1 MLARGLDETAIA
13 RLAAAARGDGAG
25 EASVVVG
32 PDDDAAAVTG
42 GAGVGADYA
51 VATYIGTLG
60 VLDSGVLAL
69 IVAANED
76 LAAAGFAGGVDDPFA
91 EDANAHA
98 ERLHFAAV
106 ASAALGFD
114 GAVDEVGA
122 ALSLQQDLAAAAA
135 ARRNMACGF
144 ECQVLRGDKADLAA
158 GAGDGAFRLRDAGIA
173 HERAEHADAACI
185 GDEAADVER
194 FLSVSDDLDGD
205 VWRGF
210 GHQLGARA
218 GGEDDFTLRGADD
231 AAVLYVRGDEVHPP
245 A

>member
-1 MLARGLDETAIA
+1 MLARGLDETAVA

-32 PDDDAAAVTG
+32 PDDDTAAVAS
-42 GAGVGADYA
+42 GAGVGADDA

-69 IVAANED
+69 VVAADED
-76 LAAAGFAGGVDDPFA
+76 LAAAGFAGGVDDAFA
-91 EDANAHA
+91 EDADTDP
-98 ERLHFAAV
+98 ERLHFTAV
-106 ASAALGFD
+106 ARAALGFD

-122 ALSLQQDLAAAAA
+122 ALRLQQDLAAAAA
-135 ARRNMACGF
+135 ARRNAARGF
-144 ECQVLRGDKADLAA
+144 ECQVLGRDEADLAA
-158 GAGDGAFRLRDAGIA
+158 GARDGAFRLGDAGIA
-173 HERAEHADAACI
+173 HQRAEHADAACI
-185 GDEAADVER
+185 GDQTADVER
-194 FLSVSDDLDGD
+194 FLGVSDNLDGD